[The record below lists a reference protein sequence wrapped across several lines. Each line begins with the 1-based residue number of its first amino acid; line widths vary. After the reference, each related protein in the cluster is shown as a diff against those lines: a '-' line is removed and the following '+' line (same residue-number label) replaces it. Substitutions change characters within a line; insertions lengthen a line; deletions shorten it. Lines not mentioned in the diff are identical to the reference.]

1 MHTDDRPYAD
11 CYVDPD
17 LIIAGRRYVFWF
29 YTTYS
34 TADVH
39 MRYNSER
46 GYYAFGDQLSEW
58 SIINQLF
65 QGILTRD
72 VQFTLFEI
80 ND

>member
-1 MHTDDRPYAD
+1 MYLISSKDNVTNFFIAYGPQVHTDDRPYAD

-17 LIIAGRRYVFWF
+17 LITAGRRYVFWF

-46 GYYAFGDQLSEW
+46 GYYTFGDQLSE
-58 SIINQLF
+58 
-65 QGILTRD
+65 
-72 VQFTLFEI
+72 
-80 ND
+80 